1 MTTPTDDQ
9 IDELW
14 DETTIPTDDQ
24 IDELW
29 NEIGGYF
36 NLYPEVRNTIREA
49 LNRWRT
55 LEPIAL
61 KDREPQFTDL
71 DEDGYCWWWD
81 RVDDVWERMEGDD
94 MGILTINRINK
105 KLDSFHQYTHWVP
118 GWAIK
123 RPTDVLINS
132 TSND

>member
-49 LNRWRT
+49 LNRWGNV
-55 LEPIAL
+55 EI
-61 KDREPQFTDL
+61 E
-71 DEDGYCWWWD
+71 E
-81 RVDDVWERMEGDD
+81 
-94 MGILTINRINK
+94 
-105 KLDSFHQYTHWVP
+105 
-118 GWAIK
+118 
-123 RPTDVLINS
+123 
-132 TSND
+132 